1 MQGRRGT
8 EVKGEQHP
16 SYPQGSGPRGQK
28 YSSYQGPYGFWKVM
42 EIENA
47 IFQDLQSFWK
57 RDKFYIGYGKV
68 LDFCLEKF

>member
-16 SYPQGSGPRGQK
+16 SCPQGSGLRGQR
-28 YSSYQGPYGFWKVM
+28 YSSYKGPYVFWKVM

-47 IFQDLQSFWK
+47 IFLDLENFGK
-57 RDKFYIGYGKV
+57 EMVFYISYGKV
-68 LDFCLEKF
+68 LDFWLEKL